1 MTCCRELEEE
11 KVKLTNERAAFH
23 ELLDFRER
31 EYKEL
36 EKELERM
43 KQDHTS
49 EIKQV
54 VERQTSMRY
63 AVQS

>member
-1 MTCCRELEEE
+1 MWACRELEEE

-36 EKELERM
+36 EQELERL
-43 KQDHTS
+43 KKDHQK
-49 EIKQV
+49 EIKQF
-54 VERQTSMRY
+54 VER
-63 AVQS
+63 